1 MLIMVE
7 RFILNKQ
14 RTMYFKN
21 KFLFVDKYIIVY
33 FTNIIYCWNT
43 FQIVKTFHTNQ
54 NFSNSRQKTVVNVFE
69 KQDFIL

>member
-1 MLIMVE
+1 MVE